1 MTQSELSE
9 AMKRAE
15 GADRDARNAIT
26 NDEHMFAVA
35 LNAHMAGM
43 LLSGRSLFTGSDVRQ
58 VTIMAHMLCT
68 IPAPT
73 GRNIST
79 EVVGD
84 AAVST
89 DPMIDKMHAL
99 VDSIPAEAQS

>member
-1 MTQSELSE
+1 MTQSDLSE
-9 AMKRAE
+9 AMRRAE
-15 GADRDARNAIT
+15 GAERDARNAIT

-43 LLSGRSLFTGSDVRQ
+43 ALSGRSLFTGSDVRQ

-73 GRNIST
+73 SKSVST
-79 EVVGD
+79 EVVGRGD
-84 AAVST
+84 VAT
-89 DPMIDKMHAL
+89 DPTIDKMHAL
-99 VDSIPAEAQS
+99 VDQLGTGEAA